1 MPWFQSGPQCA
12 AARRAIKCQ
21 IRSLGDPGD
30 TGPGAWTARS
40 ETARYRVLRWGA
52 LDRDL
57 SPLCRRTRG
66 VRSLFRGGTSWPP
79 ATDGGHGRRQS
90 CAGRSTASRRKCDGI
105 EIGAARGQL
114 VINIR
119 LTRLSKAPVPF
130 GKKIYHIGRTP
141 PADSTNRRTCVGPFW
156 RTQSPSVSRSACC
169 KAERIAASS
178 DVASAVRI
186 AR

>member
-1 MPWFQSGPQCA
+1 MGTGGDGRTVWCQASGLISA
-12 AARRAIKCQ
+12 LVSIRAARRGGEESNQ
-21 IRSLGDPGD
+21 VSDPFTRDPGD

-57 SPLCRRTRG
+57 SPLCRRTRR

-79 ATDGGHGRRQS
+79 ATDGGRGRRQS

-114 VINIR
+114 VINIPAHAAFQGACPVRQKNLPHWSDAPCR
-119 LTRLSKAPVPF
+119 L
-130 GKKIYHIGRTP
+130 
-141 PADSTNRRTCVGPFW
+141 N
-156 RTQSPSVSRSACC
+156 QS
-169 KAERIAASS
+169 
-178 DVASAVRI
+178 
-186 AR
+186 